1 MDKFVEG
8 MSLRGESLLAF
19 QNAYSGLN
27 LALIILGG
35 VLVLGLLVWALA
47 NSRSDRNSR
56 GEDGK

>member
-19 QNAYSGLN
+19 QNAYPGLN

-35 VLVLGLLVWALA
+35 VLVLGLLVWALV
-47 NSRSDRNSR
+47 NSRSDRNSQD
-56 GEDGK
+56 EDG